1 MWNVMLTMYDAKR
14 NLTLAQFVVYRYAK
28 SIDAHYAAKEF
39 NNTPG
44 VHRPPMIQ
52 RVIGDIQHLY
62 PETKFTITATVEGSD
77 Q

>member
-14 NLTLAQFVVYRYAK
+14 NLTLAQFVIYRYDK
-28 SIDAHYAAKEF
+28 YIVAHTAAKEF

-44 VHRPPMIQ
+44 IHRPPSIQ
-52 RVIGDIQHLY
+52 RIIADVAYLY
-62 PETKFTITATVEGSD
+62 PETKFSIAATVEGSD